1 MLSNRPQAK
10 FALIVL
16 IAVLALTSD
25 ASAAEAAAQAA
36 ADDSPFSVELKL
48 GKDASSS
55 RFSGVVQVVV
65 IMTILSIL
73 PALLLTMT
81 SFTRIVIVLSFVRRA
96 MSLQQM
102 PPNQVVIG
110 LSLFLTIFVMAPTW
124 EKVNASALQ
133 PYLRGEASQ
142 KAALSDGLEVMRKFM
157 LSHVREKDL
166 ALFVSISKMPR
177 PETAAQIPVHVVIP
191 AFVTSELKTAFQ
203 MGFVIFIPF
212 LVIDMV
218 VASVLTSMG
227 MFMLPPIVISVP
239 FKIVLFVLVDGWHL
253 VVRSL
258 AMSF

>member
-1 MLSNRPQAK
+1 MRL
-10 FALIVL
+10 L
-16 IAVLALTSD
+16 IALAAVALFAFPSD
-25 ASAAEAAAQAA
+25 ALAAGSPLSVNLTVGSGGDSA
-36 ADDSPFSVELKL
+36 KL
-48 GKDASSS
+48 
-55 RFSGVVQVVV
+55 SGVVQIVLFMT
-65 IMTILSIL
+65 IMTLL

-110 LSLFLTIFVMAPTW
+110 LALFLSAFVMTPIWQRA
-124 EKVNASALQ
+124 NQLALQ
-133 PYLRGEASQ
+133 PYLREEIGQ
-142 KAALSDGLEVMRKFM
+142 KDAAVKAMEVMRSFM
-157 LSHVREKDL
+157 IKNTRRKDL
-166 ALFVSISKMPR
+166 ALFVTLSKMPR
-177 PETAAQIPVHVVIP
+177 PKSPAEVPTHVVIP

-258 AMSF
+258 AMSFA

>member
-1 MLSNRPQAK
+1 MRW
-10 FALIVL
+10 LILPVV
-16 IAVLALTSD
+16 IAVVLFAFPSTVSGADAPLSVNLTVGS
-25 ASAAEAAAQAA
+25 
-36 ADDSPFSVELKL
+36 
-48 GKDASSS
+48 GKDSAEL
-55 RFSGVVQVVV
+55 SGVVQIVLFMT
-65 IMTILSIL
+65 IMTIL

-110 LSLFLTIFVMAPTW
+110 LALFLTAFVMTPVWQKA
-124 EKVNASALQ
+124 NQLALQ
-133 PYLRGEASQ
+133 PYLRKEISQ
-142 KAALSDGLEVMRKFM
+142 KDAAGTAMEVMRSFM
-157 LSHVREKDL
+157 IKNTRRKDL
-166 ALFVSISKMPR
+166 ALFVTLSKMPR
-177 PETAAQIPVHVVIP
+177 PNSPAEVPAHVVIP

-258 AMSF
+258 AMSFA

>member
-1 MLSNRPQAK
+1 MMLRRTLKSK
-10 FALIVL
+10 
-16 IAVLALTSD
+16 LALACLAALLAGTPM
-25 ASAAEAAAQAA
+25 AAFGAEAATEG
-36 ADDSPFSVELKL
+36 SPFSVELKV
-48 GKDASSS
+48 GSDDGNT
-55 RFSGVVQVVV
+55 RFSGVVQIFV

-102 PPNQVVIG
+102 PPNQVIVG
-110 LSLFLTIFVMAPTW
+110 LSLFLSIFVMAPTW
-124 EKVNASALQ
+124 ERVNAEAFQ
-133 PYLRGEASQ
+133 PYLRGEMSQ
-142 KAALSDGLEVMRKFM
+142 KTALVGGLNVMRGFM
-157 LSHVREKDL
+157 LKHVREKDL
-166 ALFVSISKMPR
+166 ALFVTIAKMPR
-177 PETAAQIPVHVVIP
+177 PQSVDEIPTHLVIP

>member
-1 MLSNRPQAK
+1 MLLNTSQAK
-10 FALIVL
+10 FALVVLLIVG
-16 IAVLALTSD
+16 ALGS
-25 ASAAEAAAQAA
+25 SAFGAEAA
-36 ADDSPFSVELKL
+36 ADDSPFSVELKM
-48 GKDASSS
+48 GSNASNS

-102 PPNQVVIG
+102 PPNQVIIG

-157 LSHVREKDL
+157 LLHVREKDL

-177 PETAAQIPVHVVIP
+177 PESAAQIPIHVVIP

>member
-1 MLSNRPQAK
+1 MRC
-10 FALIVL
+10 IVL
-16 IAVLALTSD
+16 PLAVTAALLSFPVDALAGDAPLSVNLTVGSGGD
-25 ASAAEAAAQAA
+25 NA
-36 ADDSPFSVELKL
+36 KL
-48 GKDASSS
+48 
-55 RFSGVVQVVV
+55 SGVVQIVLFMT
-65 IMTILSIL
+65 IMTIL

-110 LSLFLTIFVMAPTW
+110 LSLFLTAFVMTPVWQKA
-124 EKVNASALQ
+124 NQIALQ
-133 PYLRGEASQ
+133 PYLTKEIGQ
-142 KAALSDGLEVMRKFM
+142 KDAAVKAMDVMRSFM
-157 LSHVREKDL
+157 IKNTRRKDL
-166 ALFVSISKMPR
+166 ALFVTLSKMPR
-177 PETAAQIPVHVVIP
+177 PKSPAEVPTHVVIP

-203 MGFVIFIPF
+203 MGFVIFLPF

-258 AMSF
+258 AMSFA